1 MWLETKTKQ
10 SSSHQKHCLCEKTR
24 IEGGYKFQS
33 FNRFHFYFVVL
44 HFFNFTF
51 SNLEISEATKKKQI
65 FFFPKCSHLPF
76 DFLRPYYSLFKI
88 TKIDIYFFSILRYFN
103 FSNIFFRFSVFV
115 PSIVLLRIGRL
126 LLLPFSLSLSIA
138 FSITSSN
145 TQSVWARTEKRSIQ

>member
-76 DFLRPYYSLFKI
+76 DFLRPYYSSLKI

-103 FSNIFFRFSVFV
+103 FSNIFFSVFGLR
-115 PSIVLLRIGRL
+115 SIYC
-126 LLLPFSLSLSIA
+126 A
-138 FSITSSN
+138 SSN
-145 TQSVWARTEKRSIQ
+145 WTVAAVAV